1 MESNGFSP
9 QHPVL
14 FPSLKVESD
23 DLVEPCSRSEFVYMV
38 TFSGGKVYPRKAWNS
53 VSIRMTMT
61 FWSSWLYLSSVA
73 IVWIGYQAPSPFQI
87 QNWGVGPKHATEAL
101 SQQSHT
107 LALQDCSSEA
117 VTAPQF
123 SWDVKEGLR
132 AEAVYHQAAAVGGL
146 RCPTSRSTQ
155 GCWAGWVLCAL
166 PWHSIGEKLHS
177 ILSVFD
183 FRSLLGWRVLRLKT
197 SIKEKEN
204 KSKENLKC
212 IW

>member
-1 MESNGFSP
+1 MGSNGFSP

-53 VSIRMTMT
+53 VRSQGWPWPSDPLPFKCCYCMNRI
-61 FWSSWLYLSSVA
+61 
-73 IVWIGYQAPSPFQI
+73 PSPLPFS
-87 QNWGVGPKHATEAL
+87 NTELGGVGPKHATEAL

-123 SWDVKEGLR
+123 SWEVKEGLR
-132 AEAVYHQAAAVGGL
+132 AGAVYHQAAAVGGP
-146 RCPTSRSTQ
+146 RCPTSESAQ
-155 GCWAGWVLCAL
+155 GCWAGWVLGAL